1 MNPKLTDLE
10 LKEVIDSYEGLGVRI
25 GTVKENEIR
34 TAFNQ
39 KVKDN
44 HPDSTQDQV
53 LKRLFEDKLKEYIRY
68 RDVCLKT
75 WNISNL
81 EDQVEAYKVRKK
93 ITATMVA
100 YYNKTK
106 YLRYAFGM
114 FVFLYGMYYF
124 LDLKSLFNTSP
135 KELVIS
141 NPTPINNKAS
151 NNPDPKIKEPQPEVA
166 SASSLSVPNAN
177 NDPSLYPAGVEFLTK
192 YAYNKSG
199 LTIKEKPA
207 FDSKTLTILPYGTKL
222 TVKMTKNVIKLNNTH
237 ANWYYVQEVDG
248 FTLGEYL
255 VGTEPD
261 DSSPLVIIEDTIKNS
276 YTTNINIKFGS
287 NVLSLSKNKAFYF
300 PSRNDKDPTEMG
312 VYTIKGNEIHIRFDE
327 SEILLK
333 YKTTNEYEIISAKY

>member
-10 LKEVIDSYEGLGVRI
+10 LKEVIDSYEGLGLKI
-25 GTVKENEIR
+25 GTVKEIEIR
-34 TAFNQ
+34 SAFNQ

-75 WNISNL
+75 WNIPNL
-81 EDQVEAYKVRKK
+81 IEQVEAYKVRKK
-93 ITATMVA
+93 ITATMIA

-106 YLRYAFGM
+106 YLRYAFGL
-114 FVFLYGMYYF
+114 FIFLYGMYYF
-124 LDLKSLFNTSP
+124 LDLKSFFAP
-135 KELVIS
+135 QKDLVI
-141 NPTPINNKAS
+141 NNQPATTNKAS
-151 NNPDPKIKEPQPEVA
+151 NSEPLIKEPQPEVA

-177 NDPSLYPAGVEFLTK
+177 NDPSLYPTGVEFLTK

-207 FDSKTLTILPYGTKL
+207 FDSKTITILPYGTKL

-261 DSSPLVIIEDTIKNS
+261 DTSPLVIIEDTIKNS

-287 NVLSLSKNKAFYF
+287 NILSLSKNKALYY
-300 PSRNDKDPTEMG
+300 PSRNDKDPTEIG
-312 VYTIKGNEIHIRFDE
+312 SYTIKGNEIHIKFEE